1 MTYDLTRS
9 SDRQS
14 GPEIQVRHRRAT
26 AGPGGGEALGCG
38 ASATLPST
46 FLPIELAPAAT
57 TYSGVRKEQTL
68 KARYGARFAALIATL
83 ASLER
88 KSLLLRLVG
97 VVPVLDIEAASDVPT
112 PTRPAERKALRTP
125 HPSATAQS
133 PPPGTRVPVVLLPH
147 AHHGPSLQQQADR
160 DHAAAPVSAARQW
173 HEAELAMKVA
183 RHSFD
188 RWLTASDQDPHSV
201 ANMHAHHTRTA
212 VHEAARAI
220 ATLLDTLD
228 AEAPELTTPA
238 QVTREPLS
246 NGRCR

>member
-1 MTYDLTRS
+1 
-9 SDRQS
+9 
-14 GPEIQVRHRRAT
+14 
-26 AGPGGGEALGCG
+26 
-38 ASATLPST
+38 
-46 FLPIELAPAAT
+46 
-57 TYSGVRKEQTL
+57 
-68 KARYGARFAALIATL
+68 
-83 ASLER
+83 
-88 KSLLLRLVG
+88 
-97 VVPVLDIEAASDVPT
+97 
-112 PTRPAERKALRTP
+112 
-125 HPSATAQS
+125 
-133 PPPGTRVPVVLLPH
+133 
-147 AHHGPSLQQQADR
+147 
-160 DHAAAPVSAARQW
+160 
-173 HEAELAMKVA
+173 MKVA